1 MSDKQRTEKE
11 TKKPGSN
18 RHLFGRW
25 KDPDNKMGNDV
36 SSEKKSPIAKEKWKV
51 MTIRGAHERRVTLN
65 PAILQ

>member
-36 SSEKKSPIAKEKWKV
+36 SLEKKIANRQKKWKV

>member
-11 TKKPGSN
+11 TKKAGSD
-18 RHLFGRW
+18 RHLL
-25 KDPDNKMGNDV
+25 DV
-36 SSEKKSPIAKEKWKV
+36 GKTLIINWGTTSHQKKKSPIAKEKWKA